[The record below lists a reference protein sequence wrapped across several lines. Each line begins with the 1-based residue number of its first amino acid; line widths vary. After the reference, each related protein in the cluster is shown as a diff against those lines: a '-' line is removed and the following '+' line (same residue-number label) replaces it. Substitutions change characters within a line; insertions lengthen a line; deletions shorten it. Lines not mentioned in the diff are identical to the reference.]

1 MSTTPGRSRRKIRR
15 PFKIIF
21 RLIQIF
27 FALVVIFVASF
38 LVTLAIRTPE
48 PEENPA
54 ATNYQIHNNSE
65 VGIAGKIERVLNVE
79 NAVNEK
85 IRSMRHYVFIKDIPL
100 RLRQAVIAVEDTRFY
115 SHRGF
120 DVEGIIRA
128 ALVNVEAGEIQ
139 QGASTITQ
147 QLVKNLFLTQERS
160 FTRKAEEVFLAM
172 SVERTFDK
180 DKILEMY
187 LNTIYFG
194 SNFYGIYDAA
204 HGYFGKEPKD
214 LTVGECAML
223 AGLPNAP
230 SVYSPYNNFMLAKRR
245 QLVVIDAMV
254 RAHMISSYEAENARI
269 QEIVLSDGVF

>member
-1 MSTTPGRSRRKIRR
+1 MNTTPGRSRRKIRR

-38 LVTLAIRTPE
+38 LVTLALRTPE
-48 PEENPA
+48 PEEFPDEKIYA
-54 ATNYQIHNNSE
+54 HNYSE
-65 VGIAGKIERVLNVE
+65 VGIAGKIERIMNVE
-79 NAVNEK
+79 AAVNEK
-85 IRSMRHYVFIKDIPL
+85 IRGIRHYVQLKDIPL
-100 RLRQAVIAVEDTRFY
+100 RLKQAVIAVEDTRFY

-172 SVERTFDK
+172 SVERNFDK

-214 LTVGECAML
+214 LSVGECAML

-245 QLVVIDAMV
+245 QLIVIDAMV
-254 RAHMISSYEAENARI
+254 RANMLSNYDAEKARI
-269 QEIVLSDGVF
+269 EEIVLSDGVF

>member
-1 MSTTPGRSRRKIRR
+1 MTTPKRSQRRFRR
-15 PFKIIF
+15 SVKIIF
-21 RLIQIF
+21 RLIQII
-27 FALVVIFVASF
+27 FALAAVFVASF
-38 LVTLAIRTPE
+38 LGTLALRTPE
-48 PEENPA
+48 PEDLPDEKIYA
-54 ATNYQIHNNSE
+54 RNYSE
-65 VGIAGKIERVLNVE
+65 VGIAGKIERIMNVE
-79 NAVNEK
+79 SAVNEK
-85 IRSMRHYVFIKDIPL
+85 IRGIRHYVQLKDIPL

-128 ALVNVEAGEIQ
+128 TIVNVEAGEIQ

-172 SVERTFDK
+172 SVERSFMK
-180 DKILEMY
+180 DKILEIY

-194 SNFYGIYDAA
+194 SNFYGVYDAA

-214 LTVGECAML
+214 LTLGECAML

-245 QLVVIDAMV
+245 QLIVIDAMV
-254 RAHMISSYEAENARI
+254 HANMISNYDAEKARI
-269 QEIVLSDGVF
+269 EEIVLSDGVF

>member
-1 MSTTPGRSRRKIRR
+1 MTTPKRSQRRFRR
-15 PFKIIF
+15 SVKIIF
-21 RLIQIF
+21 RLIQII
-27 FALVVIFVASF
+27 FALAAVFVASF
-38 LVTLAIRTPE
+38 LGTLALRTPE
-48 PEENPA
+48 PEDLPDEKIYA
-54 ATNYQIHNNSE
+54 RNYSE
-65 VGIAGKIERVLNVE
+65 VGIAGKIERIMNVE
-79 NAVNEK
+79 SAVNEK
-85 IRSMRHYVFIKDIPL
+85 IRGIRHYVQLKDIPL

-128 ALVNVEAGEIQ
+128 TIVNVEAGEIQ

-172 SVERTFDK
+172 SVERSFTK
-180 DKILEMY
+180 DKILEIY

-194 SNFYGIYDAA
+194 SNFYGVYDAA

-214 LTVGECAML
+214 LTIGECAML

-245 QLVVIDAMV
+245 QLIVIDAMV
-254 RAHMISSYEAENARI
+254 RANMISNYDAEKARI
-269 QEIVLSDGVF
+269 EEIVLSDGVF

>member
-1 MSTTPGRSRRKIRR
+1 MSTTPRPQRKFRRSV
-15 PFKIIF
+15 KIIF
-21 RLIQIF
+21 RLIQII
-27 FALVVIFVASF
+27 FALVIVFVASF
-38 LVTLAIRTPE
+38 LVTLALRTPE
-48 PEENPA
+48 PEDLPDGKIYA
-54 ATNYQIHNNSE
+54 RNYSE
-65 VGIAGKIERVLNVE
+65 VGVAGKIERIINVE
-79 NAVNEK
+79 SAVNEK
-85 IRSMRHYVFIKDIPL
+85 VRGMRHYVQLKDIPL

-128 ALVNVEAGEIQ
+128 TIVNVEAGEIQ
-139 QGASTITQ
+139 EGASTITQ

-172 SVERTFDK
+172 SVERSFTK
-180 DKILEMY
+180 DKILELY

-214 LTVGECAML
+214 LNLGECAML

-245 QLVVIDAMV
+245 QLIVIDAMV
-254 RAHMISSYEAENARI
+254 RANFISNYDAEKARI

>member
-1 MSTTPGRSRRKIRR
+1 MTTPKRSQRRFRR
-15 PFKIIF
+15 SVKIIF
-21 RLIQIF
+21 RLIQII
-27 FALVVIFVASF
+27 FALAAVFVASF
-38 LVTLAIRTPE
+38 LGTLALRTPE
-48 PEENPA
+48 PEDLPDEKIYA
-54 ATNYQIHNNSE
+54 RNYSE
-65 VGIAGKIERVLNVE
+65 IGIAGKIERIMNVE
-79 NAVNEK
+79 SAVNEK
-85 IRSMRHYVFIKDIPL
+85 IRGIRHYVQLKDIPL

-128 ALVNVEAGEIQ
+128 TIVNVEAGEIQ

-172 SVERTFDK
+172 SVERSFTK
-180 DKILEMY
+180 DKILEIY

-194 SNFYGIYDAA
+194 SNFYGVYDAA

-214 LTVGECAML
+214 LTIGECAML

-245 QLVVIDAMV
+245 QLIVIDAMV
-254 RAHMISSYEAENARI
+254 RANMISNYDAEKARI
-269 QEIVLSDGVF
+269 EEIVLSDGVF

>member
-1 MSTTPGRSRRKIRR
+1 MSTTPRKPRKKFRRSVQ
-15 PFKIIF
+15 IIA
-21 RLIQIF
+21 RLIQII
-27 FALVVIFVASF
+27 FALIVIFVASF
-38 LVTLAIRTPE
+38 LVTLALRTPE
-48 PEENPA
+48 PEEIPGETIYA
-54 ATNYQIHNNSE
+54 HNYSE
-65 VGIAGKIERVLNVE
+65 VGIAGKIERIINVE
-79 NAVNEK
+79 TAVNEK
-85 IRSMRHYVFIKDIPL
+85 IRGIRHYVQMKDIPL

-128 ALVNVEAGEIQ
+128 TLVNVEAGEIQ
-139 QGASTITQ
+139 EGASTITQ

-172 SVERTFDK
+172 SVERSFDK

-214 LTVGECAML
+214 LTTGECAML

-245 QLVVIDAMV
+245 QLIVIDAMV
-254 RAHMISSYEAENARI
+254 RANMISNYDAEKARI
-269 QEIVLSDGVF
+269 EEIVLSDGVF